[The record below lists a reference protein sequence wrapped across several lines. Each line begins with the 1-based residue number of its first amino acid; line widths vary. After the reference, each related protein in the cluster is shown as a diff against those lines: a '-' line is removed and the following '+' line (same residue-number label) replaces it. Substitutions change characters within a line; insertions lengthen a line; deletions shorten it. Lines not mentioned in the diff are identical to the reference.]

1 MRIKIKLKK
10 NMLLGNQ
17 INNFLLSIL
26 IFIFLF
32 PNQIIAETIS
42 GNSVLFGGL
51 DKITAKFTDFEINIG
66 ESKKFGTLSIKIFQC
81 RKRPPE
87 EIPEDFV
94 LLTVNDMI
102 NPDNPLL
109 IFSGWMFSSSPSLS
123 ALEHPTYDIWIKE
136 CKIN

>member
-17 INNFLLSIL
+17 INNFLLSI
-26 IFIFLF
+26 FIFSFLL

-42 GNSVLFGGL
+42 GNSVVLGGL

>member
-32 PNQIIAETIS
+32 PKQIIAETIS
-42 GNSVLFGGL
+42 GNSVLLGGL

>member
-1 MRIKIKLKK
+1 MRIKIKSKK

-17 INNFLLSIL
+17 INNFLLSIF
-26 IFIFLF
+26 IFIFLL

-42 GNSVLFGGL
+42 GNSVVLGGL

-123 ALEHPTYDIWIKE
+123 ALEHPTYDIRIKE

>member
-1 MRIKIKLKK
+1 
-10 NMLLGNQ
+10 MLLGNQ
-17 INNFLLSIL
+17 INNFLLSIF
-26 IFIFLF
+26 IFIFLL

-42 GNSVLFGGL
+42 GNSVVLGGL

>member
-1 MRIKIKLKK
+1 
-10 NMLLGNQ
+10 MLLGNQ
-17 INNFLLSIL
+17 INNFLLSIF
-26 IFIFLF
+26 IFIFLL

-42 GNSVLFGGL
+42 GNSVVLGGL

-87 EIPEDFV
+87 EITEDFV

>member
-17 INNFLLSIL
+17 INNFLLSIF
-26 IFIFLF
+26 IFIFLL

-42 GNSVLFGGL
+42 GNSVVLGGL

>member
-1 MRIKIKLKK
+1 
-10 NMLLGNQ
+10 MLLGNQ

-32 PNQIIAETIS
+32 PKQIIAETIS
-42 GNSVLFGGL
+42 GNSVLLGGL

-87 EIPEDFV
+87 
-94 LLTVNDMI
+94 
-102 NPDNPLL
+102 
-109 IFSGWMFSSSPSLS
+109 
-123 ALEHPTYDIWIKE
+123 DIQ
-136 CKIN
+136 KISFF

>member
-10 NMLLGNQ
+10 NMFLGNQ
-17 INNFLLSIL
+17 INNFLLSIF
-26 IFIFLF
+26 IFIFLL

-42 GNSVLFGGL
+42 GNSVVLGGL

-94 LLTVNDMI
+94 LLTVNDMF